1 MHVLMISLE
10 DEIVAKPEGDARRR
24 HERYAE
30 SAGHLTVIAYSR
42 RAGGQGGSMSPH
54 LTAFLCGG
62 PRALFP
68 LRAVWTG
75 LRQAR
80 RPVDLVT
87 SQDPFITGLAGL
99 ILARLLG
106 APLLVQNH
114 SAFFDNPYWI
124 AEHPLRNRLFN
135 ALGKAVIRRAT
146 MHRVVNE
153 AERAKYL
160 AAGIPPERVH
170 VIPLANPAPFAVA
183 IPPQEVAAQ
192 RAAWGLDEAHHV
204 VLWVGWPVANKRVPL
219 LLEAMRR
226 VAEADPLARLVLVGD
241 LGRSLD
247 DLLALIAHLGLD
259 GVVIAPGPS
268 AHVDLPRIYRAAD
281 VYAMTSVYEG
291 LPRVLSEAGAS
302 GLPQVVMDAP
312 GVREAI
318 VDGENGYIVPF
329 GDVDAFAA
337 RLLELLGD
345 PNQRAAMGQAAQ
357 AYTLTHFD
365 PDRLFQA
372 WMDCWKEA
380 VSFQQSAFSKPN
392 RAS

>member
-10 DEIVAKPEGDARRR
+10 DEIVARPEGDARRR

-30 SAGHLTVIAYSR
+30 AAGHLTVIAYSR
-42 RAGGQGGSMSPH
+42 RAGGRGGSLTPH

-62 PRALFP
+62 PRALFLP
-68 LRAVWTG
+68 RAVWAG
-75 LRQAR
+75 LRRAA

-87 SQDPFITGLAGL
+87 SQDPFITGLVGL

-114 SAFFDNPYWI
+114 SSFFDNPYWI

-153 AERAKYL
+153 AEREKYL
-160 AAGIPPERVH
+160 VAGIPAERVR
-170 VIPLANPAPFAVA
+170 VIPLANPAPFTVE
-183 IPPQEVAAQ
+183 IPPEEVAAQ
-192 RAAWGLDEAHHV
+192 RAAWGLDETHHV

-226 VAEADPLARLVLVGD
+226 VAAADRLARLVLVGD

-247 DLLALIAHLGLD
+247 DLPALIARLGLT

-268 AHVDLPRIYRAAD
+268 AHADLPRIYRAAD
-281 VYAMTSVYEG
+281 VYALTSVYEG

-318 VDGENGYIVPF
+318 RDGENGYCVPF

-337 RLLELLGD
+337 RLLDLLGD
-345 PNQRAAMGQAAQ
+345 SDHRAAMGRAARTF
-357 AYTLTHFD
+357 TLTRFD

-372 WMDCWKEA
+372 WMDCWKDT
-380 VSFQQSAFSKPN
+380 VDSRQSTVLS
-392 RAS
+392 